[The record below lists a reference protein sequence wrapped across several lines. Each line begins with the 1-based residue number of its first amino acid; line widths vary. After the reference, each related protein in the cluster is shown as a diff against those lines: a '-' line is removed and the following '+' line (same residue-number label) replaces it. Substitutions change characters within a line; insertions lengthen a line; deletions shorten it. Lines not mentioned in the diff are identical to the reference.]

1 MQNPKVTVLMPAYNA
16 EKYIGTA
23 IESILNQT
31 YKECKNNR
39 EKTKID
45 VEMSEERKICSKR
58 LNLFLKTS

>member
-39 EKTKID
+39 EKKMD
-45 VEMSEERKICSKR
+45 VEMTGERRIGTKR
-58 LNLFLKTS
+58 LNMFLKKS